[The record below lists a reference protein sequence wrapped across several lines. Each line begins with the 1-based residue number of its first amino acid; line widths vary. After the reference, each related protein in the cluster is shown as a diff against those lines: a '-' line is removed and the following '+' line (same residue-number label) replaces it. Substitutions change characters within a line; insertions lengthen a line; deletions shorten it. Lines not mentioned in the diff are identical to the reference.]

1 MCETSEL
8 PAVPLRAPNR
18 HPSFYSQS
26 QRVPRAD
33 AKLAVSRIRHN
44 STQSN
49 KIQQNPTKIRVC
61 TRAHARE
68 ATASRF
74 LSAKPYPRGD
84 NRNVRNIRTAGRAAP
99 RPKPSPVILLPIAAR
114 PKSRCQTRGQ
124 QDSTQFDTI
133 QQNPTKSDEN
143 SCVRTRARA
152 RGNGVPFPFSRHGLP
167 PRRSGFDASLG
178 AAAPSRHANR
188 PNGTPSFQ
196 LVAYNSRVC
205 YYFPRIGERRQ
216 T

>member
-18 HPSFYSQS
+18 HPSFYPQS
-26 QRVPRAD
+26 QRAPRDD

-49 KIQQNPTKIRVC
+49 RIQQNPTKIRVC
-61 TRAHARE
+61 
-68 ATASRF
+68 
-74 LSAKPYPRGD
+74 
-84 NRNVRNIRTAGRAAP
+84 
-99 RPKPSPVILLPIAAR
+99 
-114 PKSRCQTRGQ
+114 
-124 QDSTQFDTI
+124 
-133 QQNPTKSDEN
+133 
-143 SCVRTRARA
+143 ARA

-167 PRRSGFDASLG
+167 PRHSGFDASLG
-178 AAAPSRHANR
+178 GAAPSRHANR

-216 T
+216 S